1 MFLARPGLPR
11 TRRRTI
17 AFVFARLAGVAIGAL
32 VLAASAVAVPAQVA
46 IGNPSIGKVIFGG
59 TPAHPG
65 ITITG
70 SDLTYDRYYPASAP
84 DPDPPYTPGDHP
96 LCPLKLTG
104 VQGHDYGTR
113 LYLVDKSAQPLWA
126 AGRYRPGLREL
137 DCIGIVLE
145 SWTSGAIKFRFGS
158 GYLQGRYPQLH
169 NGDFVQ
175 IVWNH
180 LTVGVHVKYGP
191 DGVAPGS

>member
-1 MFLARPGLPR
+1 MLRPLAL
-11 TRRRTI
+11 
-17 AFVFARLAGVAIGAL
+17 AFVSAVAL
-32 VLAASAVAVPAQVA
+32 VLGMGSAQAGVSGAA
-46 IGNPSIGKVIFGG
+46 IGNPSIDKIIFGG

-65 ITITG
+65 ITVTG

-84 DPDPPYTPGDHP
+84 TPNPSYTPGNHP

-113 LYLVDKSAQPLWA
+113 LYLVDKSAHPLWA
-126 AGRYRPGLREL
+126 AGRYRPQLGEL
-137 DCIGIVLE
+137 DCIGIVIE
-145 SWTSGAIKFRFGS
+145 QWTSGAIQFHFGS
-158 GYLQGRYPQLH
+158 GYLQGHYPQLH
-169 NGDFVQ
+169 DGDFVQ

-191 DGVAPGS
+191 DGVPPGS

>member
-1 MFLARPGLPR
+1 MLR
-11 TRRRTI
+11 
-17 AFVFARLAGVAIGAL
+17 FAVATVLGAAILAIG
-32 VLAASAVAVPAQVA
+32 VSAGFAHTGRHAV
-46 IGNPSIGKVIFGG
+46 GNPTIGKVIFGG

-70 SDLTYDRYYPASAP
+70 SDLTYDRSLPPTQP
-84 DPDPPYTPGDHP
+84 DPVPAYTPGNHP
-96 LCPLKLTG
+96 LCPLKLSG
-104 VQGHDYGTR
+104 IQGHDYGTR
-113 LYLVDKSAQPLWA
+113 LYLVNKSAHPLWS

-145 SWTSGAIKFRFGS
+145 QWTSGAIQFRLGS
-158 GYLQGRYPQLH
+158 GYLQGHYPQLR
-169 NGDFVQ
+169 NGDYVQ

-191 DGVAPGS
+191 DGVTS

>member
-1 MFLARPGLPR
+1 MFGRVAASVVAGFL
-11 TRRRTI
+11 
-17 AFVFARLAGVAIGAL
+17 VFAAGVGA
-32 VLAASAVAVPAQVA
+32 APARVG
-46 IGNPSIGKVIFGG
+46 IGNPSIGRVIFGG

-70 SDLTYDRYYPASAP
+70 SDLTYDRSLSAT
-84 DPDPPYTPGDHP
+84 PPVPNPTYTPGNHP

-104 VQGHDYGTR
+104 VQGYDYGIR
-113 LYLVDKSAQPLWA
+113 LYLVDKSANPLWA

-145 SWTSGAIKFRFGS
+145 QWTSGAIKFRLGS
-158 GYLQGRYPQLH
+158 GYLQGHYPQLH
-169 NGDFVQ
+169 DGDFVQ